1 MATTAV
7 SLSGLNAASQ
17 GLAVTA
23 NNVAN
28 ANTEG
33 YKTKRLDLE
42 EVKEGGVRASK
53 VTESQES
60 TGPGSSNVDYATEMT
75 NLMTQAGAYNANLQ
89 VMKTQDQMLGQF
101 MDMKG

>member
-1 MATTAV
+1 MATTAI

-28 ANTEG
+28 ANTDG
-33 YKTKRLDLE
+33 YRAKRLDLE
-42 EVKEGGVRASK
+42 EQQEGGVQASK
-53 VTESQES
+53 LTESQEP

-75 NLMTQAGAYNANLQ
+75 SLMTQSGAYAANLQ